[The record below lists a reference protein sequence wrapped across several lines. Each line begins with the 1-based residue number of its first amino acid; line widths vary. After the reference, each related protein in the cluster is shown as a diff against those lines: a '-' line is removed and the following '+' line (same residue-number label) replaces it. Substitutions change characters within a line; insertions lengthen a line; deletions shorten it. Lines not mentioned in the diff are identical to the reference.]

1 MEKVYYLQNKGKDI
15 LYIDY
20 SNMKADE
27 IIGVMKQ
34 VRDKFASKPKESV
47 LTLTNFEGTRFNSD
61 VLNHFKQLSL
71 DTKEHVKAGAVIG
84 IAGLQKVAYDV
95 VTKFSKSELPLF
107 GSREEAMDW
116 LVTQ

>member
-1 MEKVYYLQNKGKDI
+1 MERVYYMQNKGKDV
-15 LYIDY
+15 LFIDY
-20 SNMKADE
+20 SNLKVDE

-34 VRDKFASKPKESV
+34 VREKFASKPKESV

-71 DTKEHVKAGAVIG
+71 ETKEYTKAGAVIG
-84 IAGLQKVAYDV
+84 ITGLQKVAYDV

-107 GSREEAMDW
+107 GSREEALDW
-116 LVTQ
+116 LITQ